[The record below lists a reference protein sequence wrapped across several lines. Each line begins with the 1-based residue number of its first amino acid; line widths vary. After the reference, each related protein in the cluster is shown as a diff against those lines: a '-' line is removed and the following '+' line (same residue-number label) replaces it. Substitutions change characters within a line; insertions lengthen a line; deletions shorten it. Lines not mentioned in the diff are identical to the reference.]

1 VYHLA
6 RQLAAQHKVTVL
18 SYALSH
24 ERERAATLT
33 GDVSVRVVEY
43 DQGSLTAKR
52 ASQALSI
59 ASLRPYAC
67 RQVHS
72 ERMQQAIS
80 ELCGREAF
88 DIIQLESSHLC
99 GFSFPQTAVL
109 VIDEHNVE
117 YEVFQRV
124 SRGERSVPRR
134 VFNWVEYRRFRRF
147 EQRWWKQVNACI
159 VTSDREAT
167 IVRAHAPMTPVAVV
181 PNGVDL
187 AYFRPDPG
195 EVEPRT
201 VVFNGIL
208 TYRPNLDAAQHLVR
222 EIWPLVRR
230 QCPDARLTI
239 VGQTTGVDLRRMQR
253 PGVEFV
259 GEIPDI
265 RPSLHRAAV
274 VVVPVRT
281 GGGTRLKVVE
291 SLAMGKA
298 TVCTSLG
305 CEGLAVRDGEHLLIV
320 DDAQFFAARVLEL
333 FDDPERRAALGEAG
347 RRLVERE
354 YSWVLGAERLEALYD
369 RIVATGPP
377 RSGHVSLPASAGA
390 HGEASKRQGR
400 IQRPAGMTEE
410 PTA

>member
-6 RQLAAQHKVTVL
+6 RQLAARHKVTVL
-18 SYALSH
+18 SYALPH
-24 ERERAATLT
+24 EREGAAALT
-33 GDVSVRVVEY
+33 GDISVQVVDY
-43 DQGSLTAKR
+43 DQASLTAKR
-52 ASQALSI
+52 AAQVLSI
-59 ASLRPYAC
+59 ASLRPYSC
-67 RQVHS
+67 RQLHS

-88 DIIQLESSHLC
+88 DIIQLESSYLC
-99 GFSFPQTAVL
+99 SFRFPQTALL

-124 SRGERSVPRR
+124 SRGERSMPRR

-147 EQRWWKQVNACI
+147 EQRWWKQVSACI
-159 VTSDREAT
+159 VTSDREAS

-187 AYFRPDPG
+187 AYFRPQPG

-201 VVFNGIL
+201 MVFNGIL
-208 TYRPNLDAAQHLVR
+208 TYRPNLDAAQHLIH

-239 VGQTTGVDLRRMQR
+239 VGRTTGVDLRRMQR

-265 RPSLHRAAV
+265 RPSLHKAAV
-274 VVVPVRT
+274 VAVPVRI

-305 CEGLAVRDGEHLLIV
+305 CEGLAVRDGEHALIA
-320 DDAQFFAARVLEL
+320 DDAQTFAARVLEL

-354 YSWVLGAERLEALYD
+354 YSWVLGAERLEALYK
-369 RIVATGPP
+369 RIAATGP
-377 RSGHVSLPASAGA
+377 SVSDHVSSPVSASVPS
-390 HGEASKRQGR
+390 EASKRQSVQPG
-400 IQRPAGMTEE
+400 
-410 PTA
+410 

>member
-1 VYHLA
+1 MYHLA
-6 RQLAAQHKVTVL
+6 RQLATRHKVTVL
-18 SYALSH
+18 SYALPH
-24 ERERAATLT
+24 ERQGAAALA
-33 GDVSVRVVEY
+33 GDISVQVVDY
-43 DQGSLTAKR
+43 DQASLTAKR
-52 ASQALSI
+52 AAQVLSI
-59 ASLRPYAC
+59 ASLRPYSC
-67 RQVHS
+67 RQLHS

-88 DIIQLESSHLC
+88 DIIQLESSYLC
-99 GFSFPQTAVL
+99 GFRFPQSALL

-124 SRGERSVPRR
+124 SRGERSMPRR
-134 VFNWVEYRRFRRF
+134 VFNWMEYRRFRRF
-147 EQRWWKQVNACI
+147 EQRWWKQVSACI
-159 VTSDREAT
+159 VTSDREAA

-187 AYFRPDPG
+187 AYFRPEPG

-201 VVFNGIL
+201 MVFNGIL
-208 TYRPNLDAAQHLVR
+208 TYRPNLDAAQHLVH

-239 VGQTTGVDLRRMQR
+239 VGRTTGVDLRRMQR

-265 RPSLHRAAV
+265 RPSLHQAAV
-274 VVVPVRT
+274 VAVPVRI

-305 CEGLAVRDGEHLLIV
+305 CEGLAVRDGEHSLIA
-320 DDAQFFAARVLEL
+320 DDAQTFAARVLEL

-354 YSWVLGAERLEALYD
+354 YSWVLGAERLEALYK
-369 RIVATGPP
+369 RIAATGPP
-377 RSGHVSLPASAGA
+377 VSDHVSLPVSAGA
-390 HGEASKRQGR
+390 PSEASKRQNVQPG
-400 IQRPAGMTEE
+400 
-410 PTA
+410 